1 MKVFWRVNKS
11 FASFSFGFYWCFL
24 IFSFSPVKA
33 NNMSIEKYLISF
45 KSNRSTCILRVNGM
59 PAIENSII
67 PSRTM
72 SAGINTT
79 AFLGNGEND
88 VELLIGPA
96 NYKDKDSLVPDA
108 SCQIVIS
115 KDTKDNSTVV
125 ASFKLSVDSNGGFT
139 ASESPNYHAGEFNTE
154 VLEGYTKNKK
164 DFGLYKLRSKVI
176 IKGLPKW
183 SWADATPV
191 TEKDIPKIRKAYSDI
206 WNMMKVRD
214 LDELKKIATVSSEEM
229 AFAEGSTTRM
239 MFASTGFPERVI
251 DKKLTPIP
259 IVWDEYDFLIYA
271 NGRLFRLAAGYF
283 QNSPLQFQD
292 ENRETVFVY
301 NPYFSIVNGKVVL
314 VR

>member
-1 MKVFWRVNKS
+1 MKVWNEINRNI
-11 FASFSFGFYWCFL
+11 ASILFSFLLCFFV
-24 IFSFSPVKA
+24 FSFPPVKA

-45 KSNRSTCILRVNGM
+45 KSYKSTCILRVNGM
-59 PAIENSII
+59 PAVENSMI

-72 SAGINTT
+72 SAGFNTT
-79 AFLGNGEND
+79 SFLSNGEND
-88 VELLIGPA
+88 IELLIGPA
-96 NYKDKDSLVPDA
+96 DYEDKDSLVPDA

-115 KDTKDNSTVV
+115 KDTKDTSTEV
-125 ASFKLSVDSNGGFT
+125 ASFKLSVDSNGEFT
-139 ASESPNYHAGEFNTE
+139 ASESHNYHAGEFNTE

-164 DFGLYKLRSKVI
+164 DFGLYKLRSKII

-191 TEKDIPKIRKAYSDI
+191 TEKDIPKVRKAYSDI
-206 WNMMKVRD
+206 WNMMKVRN
-214 LDELKKIATVSSEEM
+214 LDELKKIARVSSEEM
-229 AFAEGSTTRM
+229 AFAEGSTTGM

-259 IVWDEYDFLIYA
+259 IVWDEYDFLTYA

-292 ENRETVFVY
+292 DNGETVFVY